1 MLDRACCSKLV
12 YKRDFWNNA
21 ETFSCIDK
29 PSTYLLLS
37 YQDLRVVELQLL
49 EILSSVSL
57 EAVVA
62 SLSTLSQSWL
72 KTLEIEYSSLVKGS
86 CKYLED
92 LVARLDTPSL
102 QECCMLFFCE
112 LVFDV
117 PQLTQAQFICR
128 AEALRSP
135 GKASILSSESVSF
148 RFWQGRLTGSPI
160 VGSFSLSFPYFHLNQ
175 QLSCKFHAIDSPPKE
190 PDWLDDAG
198 AEEWTSIFAS
208 CVAVRELCVSEPLGQ
223 HVAQALT
230 LPRTTGQAEM
240 LPTL

>member
-1 MLDRACCSKLV
+1 
-12 YKRDFWNNA
+12 
-21 ETFSCIDK
+21 
-29 PSTYLLLS
+29 
-37 YQDLRVVELQLL
+37 VELQLL
-49 EILSSVSL
+49 EILSSVSP

-62 SLSTLSQSWL
+62 GLSTLSESWL
-72 KTLEIEYSSLVKGS
+72 KTLEIEYSSLCSSPPPTLSTLFTLTEFRVKGS

-102 QECCMLFFCE
+102 QECCISFFRK

-117 PQLTQAQFICR
+117 SQLTQAQFICH
-128 AEALRSP
+128 AEALRLPS
-135 GKASILSSESVSF
+135 KAPILSSESVSF
-148 RFWQGRLTGSPI
+148 RFWQGRSTGSPI
-160 VGSFSLSFPYFHLNQ
+160 VRSFSLSFPYFHLNQ

-208 CVAVRELCVSEPLGQ
+208 CVAVGELCVSEPLGQ

-230 LPRTTGQAEM
+230 LPCTTGQAEM